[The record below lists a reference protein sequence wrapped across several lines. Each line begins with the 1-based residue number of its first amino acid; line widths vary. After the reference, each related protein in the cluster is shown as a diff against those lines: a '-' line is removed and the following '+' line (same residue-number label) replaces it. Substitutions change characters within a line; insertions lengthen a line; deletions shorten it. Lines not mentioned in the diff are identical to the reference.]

1 MPVNIGTDGSLYNTT
16 IPDLT
21 DVANVQNAFRFYH
34 YGNNAGVP
42 ATSEAPS
49 ANSIYSYLKGL
60 NDKFGTIV
68 TDRVL
73 ISSTVSGQ
81 IRVVSSDISTTKLGY
96 LSDVTSAIQ
105 AQIDLKAPLA
115 DPTITGSLST
125 SSSSFN
131 LINTNATTVG
141 FAGAATTLAIGAS
154 SGTTTVNNSLIAGSS
169 LTVNSSLAA
178 NGGVT
183 VPQQKNAL
191 VASGYN
197 SASGAFAQSS
207 RVVMTAVASGSAT
220 PTTRPDG
227 TALQAGD
234 VWIYW

>member
-81 IRVVSSDISTTKLGY
+81 VKVVSSDISTTKLGY

-105 AQIDLKAPLA
+105 AQLNLKSPIA
-115 DPTITGSLST
+115 DPEFTGT
-125 SSSSFN
+125 VTGTFAGN
-131 LINTNATTVG
+131 LTGTASKATAVVHYKDTVG
-141 FAGAATTLAIGAS
+141 GDY
-154 SGTTTVNNSLIAGSS
+154 TTTAPTNKIFTGQTQPTSGIA
-169 LTVNSSLAA
+169 V
-178 NGGVT
+178 
-183 VPQQKNAL
+183 
-191 VASGYN
+191 
-197 SASGAFAQSS
+197 
-207 RVVMTAVASGSAT
+207 
-220 PTTRPDG
+220 
-227 TALQAGD
+227 GD
-234 VWIYW
+234 IWMW